1 MPKALIYCRVSS
13 DRQVKEGHGLQGQEQ
28 RCRGY
33 AEQLGYDVV
42 KVFRDEGVSGGVI
55 DREGM
60 QKLLD
65 YLDMHGHRD
74 DHVVIIDDLKR
85 LARDI
90 TGHFT
95 LRRAITSR
103 KAKLESPSHK
113 FGEGAEDIFVESILA
128 ATAELER
135 NQNKRQV
142 RNRMQA
148 RLEAGY
154 WTFYPPP
161 GYTFAKV
168 AGHGKI
174 IVPKEPE
181 ATIIREAMEGF
192 ANGIYA
198 TQTDVKDFLQSK
210 GFRHWGYGKMTYLE
224 QVKRLLTREVYAG
237 YIFYPKWNVTHRKG
251 HHQALISGETF
262 QKIQDKL
269 AEKQKMRARNNIRD
283 DFPLRGFVCC
293 EKCGNPF
300 TASWSK
306 GRKLHYPFY
315 RCKTVGCEFQH
326 KGIRAEKMH
335 AEFEALLKKLKPRP
349 NILKVV
355 RAELLDQ
362 WNTRML
368 DVESVRK
375 ERKRKLDAIDKEIAG
390 YLEAIKGCSN
400 PTVIKKIEE
409 SIEAL
414 EAKRMRLGEKIE
426 IKNRKNYD
434 FESALNRVLEFLQYP
449 FAMWQQGDLAQKRL
463 VLRLVFEKELTYD
476 KETAFGTASFS
487 LPINI
492 CCIPELDEMEVV
504 EMPGVEPGS
513 NVYTEGLYDYV
524 SLSSLGPSERNRERA
539 RVMTQLSGARR
550 VSRDPTSLMTP
561 HPLSEDRRRSAVRI
575 ESNL

>member
-1 MPKALIYCRVSS
+1 MPKAIIYCRVSS

-33 AEQLGYDVV
+33 AENHGYDVV
-42 KVFRDEGVSGGVI
+42 KVFKDEGVSGGVI

-65 YLDMHGHRD
+65 YLDTHSHKD
-74 DHVVIIDDLKR
+74 DYVVIIDDLKR

-103 KAKLESPSHK
+103 KAAIESPSHK
-113 FGEGAEDIFVESILA
+113 FGEGAEDIFLESILA

-154 WTFYPPP
+154 WTFYAPP
-161 GYTFAKV
+161 GYAFAKV
-168 AGHGKI
+168 QGHGKL

-181 ATIIREAMEGF
+181 ASVIREALESF
-192 ANGIYA
+192 ANGRFA

-262 QKIQDKL
+262 QKIQDRL
-269 AEKQKMRARNNIRD
+269 AEKKKMRAKNNIRD

-293 EKCGNPF
+293 SKCSNPY
-300 TASWSK
+300 TSSWSK
-306 GRKLHYPFY
+306 GRKEKYPYY
-315 RCKTVGCEFQH
+315 RCKTIGCELQN
-326 KGIRAEKMH
+326 KGVRAEKMH
-335 AEFEALLKKLKPRP
+335 DEFEDLLKKLKPRP

-355 RAELLDQ
+355 HAELLDQ

-368 DVESVRK
+368 DIESVRK
-375 ERKRKLDAIDKEIAG
+375 ERKKKLDGIQKEINS
-390 YLEAIKGCSN
+390 YLGAIKDCSN

-414 EAKRMRLGEKIE
+414 EAKRMRLGEKID
-426 IKNRKNYD
+426 INSRKNYD
-434 FESALNRVLEFLQYP
+434 FEKALNRVFDFIKNP
-449 FAMWQQGDLAQKRL
+449 FAMWQQGDLQQKRL
-463 VLRLVFEKELTYD
+463 VLRLVFEGALLYD
-476 KETAFGTASFS
+476 KETGFGTASFS

-492 CCIPELDEMEVV
+492 CCVPELDELEVV

-513 NVYTEGLYDYV
+513 NV
-524 SLSSLGPSERNRERA
+524 
-539 RVMTQLSGARR
+539 
-550 VSRDPTSLMTP
+550 
-561 HPLSEDRRRSAVRI
+561 
-575 ESNL
+575 

>member
-1 MPKALIYCRVSS
+1 MTIRYNNPPMKKALIYCRVSS

-33 AEQLGYDVV
+33 ADAHGYEVV
-42 KVFRDEGVSGGVI
+42 KVFMDEGVSGGVI

-65 YLDMHGHRD
+65 YLDIHNKESHI
-74 DHVVIIDDLKR
+74 VIIDDIKR

-95 LRRAITSR
+95 LRRAISSR
-103 KAKLESPSHK
+103 KAILESPSHK

-142 RNRMQA
+142 RNRMQS

-161 GYTFAKV
+161 GYAFAKV

-181 ATIIREAMEGF
+181 ASIIKEALQGF
-192 ANGIYA
+192 ASGRYA
-198 TQTDVKDFLQSK
+198 TQTDVRDFLQSK
-210 GFRHWGYGKMTYLE
+210 GFKHWGYGKMTYLE

-237 YIFYPKWNVTHRKG
+237 YIYYPKWNVTHRKG
-251 HHQALISGETF
+251 HHQPLISGETF
-262 QKIQDKL
+262 QIIQDKL
-269 AEKQKMRARNNIRD
+269 ADKQKARARNNIRD

-293 EKCGNPF
+293 SKCSNPF
-300 TASWSK
+300 TASWST
-306 GRKLHYPFY
+306 GRTRKYPFY
-315 RCKTVGCEFQH
+315 RCKTVDCEMQN
-326 KGIRAEKMH
+326 KSIRADKMH
-335 AEFEALLKKLKPRP
+335 DEFEALLKKLKPRA

-362 WNTRML
+362 WNTRLL
-368 DVESVRK
+368 DVESIRK
-375 ERKRKLDAIDKEIAG
+375 ERQKKLNGIQKEIDG
-390 YLEAIKGCSN
+390 YLTAIKQCSN
-400 PTVIKKIEE
+400 ATVIKKIEE

-414 EAKRMRLGEKIE
+414 EAKRMRLGEHIE

-434 FESALNRVLEFLQYP
+434 FETALNRVFDFIKNPYS
-449 FAMWQQGDLAQKRL
+449 MWQQGDLAQKRL
-463 VLRLVFEKELTYD
+463 VLRLVFEGALTYD
-476 KETAFGTASFS
+476 KEKAFGTASFS

-492 CCIPELDEMEVV
+492 CCIPELDSLEVV
-504 EMPGVEPGS
+504 EMPGIEPGS
-513 NVYTEGLYDYV
+513 NVYTWCSYDHV
-524 SLSSLGPSERNRERA
+524 PFGSHVLIKKGTNKRRE
-539 RVMTQLSGARR
+539 
-550 VSRDPTSLMTP
+550 
-561 HPLSEDRRRSAVRI
+561 
-575 ESNL
+575 

>member
-1 MPKALIYCRVSS
+1 MSKAVIYCRVSS

-42 KVFRDEGVSGGVI
+42 KVFKDEGVSGGVI

-65 YLDMHGHRD
+65 YLDIHNKES
-74 DHVVIIDDLKR
+74 HVVIIDDIKR

-95 LRRAITSR
+95 LRRAISSR
-103 KAKLESPSHK
+103 KATLESPSHK
-113 FGEGAEDIFVESILA
+113 FGEGAEDIFLESILA

-142 RNRMQA
+142 RNRMQS
-148 RLEAGY
+148 RLESGY
-154 WTFYPPP
+154 RTFYPPP
-161 GYTFAKV
+161 GYSFAKI

-181 ATIIREAMEGF
+181 ASIIKDALEGF
-192 ANGIYA
+192 ASGRYA

-237 YIFYPKWNVTHRKG
+237 YISYPKWNVTHRKG
-251 HHQALISGETF
+251 HHEALISGDTF
-262 QKIQDKL
+262 QRIQDKL
-269 AEKQKMRARNNIRD
+269 EDKKKMRAKNNIRD
-283 DFPLRGFVCC
+283 DFPLRGFACC
-293 EKCGNPF
+293 SKCTNPF
-300 TASWSK
+300 TGSWSK
-306 GRKLHYPFY
+306 GRKEKYAYY
-315 RCKTVGCEFQH
+315 RCKTVGCALQN
-326 KGIRAEKMH
+326 KGIRADKMH
-335 AEFEALLKKLKPRP
+335 KEFEIMLKKLKPRP

-368 DVESVRK
+368 DVESVKK
-375 ERKRKLDAIDKEIAG
+375 ERQKKLDLIQKEING
-390 YLEAIKGCSN
+390 YLSAIKGCSN
-400 PTVIKKIEE
+400 PMVIKKIEE
-409 SIEAL
+409 NIEAQ

-426 IKNRKNYD
+426 ITSNKSYD
-434 FESALNRVLEFLQYP
+434 FESAVDRVFEFIKYP
-449 FAMWQQGDLAQKRL
+449 YAMWQQGDLAQKRL
-463 VLRLVFEKELTYD
+463 VLRLVFDGALIYD
-476 KETAFGTASFS
+476 KETRFGTVSFS

-492 CCIPELDEMEVV
+492 CCVPELDEMEVV

-513 NVYTEGLYDYV
+513 NV
-524 SLSSLGPSERNRERA
+524 
-539 RVMTQLSGARR
+539 
-550 VSRDPTSLMTP
+550 
-561 HPLSEDRRRSAVRI
+561 
-575 ESNL
+575 